1 MRRFGPSM
9 WAAML
14 PLAVGAALLAA
25 CSQEPA
31 EQSAKPET
39 ELPKELAGQLG
50 TRPQQ
55 PVAAEIGTAMAER
68 VATIGVL
75 NKRNNLTQDLK
86 LKPGEAQ
93 RIGNIVVKLAACE
106 RTAPWEKPP
115 ETGAFVQVMV
125 QQRATVDEPLRW
137 QRIFSGWL
145 FKNSPS
151 LNVVEH
157 PIYDVWVKDCA
168 MNFPGEEAG
177 NSAPSGAA
185 PSTPAPKAPAASAA
199 PSVPAAPA
207 AETAAP
213 AAASNAANP
222 SGNDSQPAPR

>member
-1 MRRFGPSM
+1 MR
-9 WAAML
+9 AAML
-14 PLAVGAALLAA
+14 PLAVGGALLAA

-145 FKNSPS
+145 
-151 LNVVEH
+151 LR
-157 PIYDVWVKDCA
+157 
-168 MNFPGEEAG
+168 
-177 NSAPSGAA
+177 
-185 PSTPAPKAPAASAA
+185 T
-199 PSVPAAPA
+199 
-207 AETAAP
+207 
-213 AAASNAANP
+213 
-222 SGNDSQPAPR
+222 RRR

>member
-1 MRRFGPSM
+1 MR
-9 WAAML
+9 AAML
-14 PLAVGAALLAA
+14 PLAVGATFLAA

-50 TRPQQ
+50 ARPQQ
-55 PVAAEIGTAMAER
+55 PAAAEIGTPMAER

-93 RIGNIVVKLAACE
+93 RIGNIVVKLEACE

-168 MNFPGEEAG
+168 MNFPGEEA
-177 NSAPSGAA
+177 SPV
-185 PSTPAPKAPAASAA
+185 TAPAAA
-199 PSVPAAPA
+199 AAPA
-207 AETAAP
+207 PAKPPAAP
-213 AAASNAANP
+213 AAASTAEKP
-222 SGNDSQPAPR
+222 SGNENQDAPR